1 MAHGTRPARLG
12 AFLAMSVGCCLV
24 GQAALASE
32 EPLAPVA
39 RAMSNG
45 HLDQNGSSASESAPL
60 SGAGVEGRASAT
72 AGGTD
77 DLAIEEGV
85 YPDPEQS
92 EAFEPNDVDDDDDSM
107 AAVLLRNTQR
117 KGGANSLSPEL
128 FKRLGQLMHTTPPL
142 WG

>member
-32 EPLAPVA
+32 APSPASAPVA

-45 HLDQNGSSASESAPL
+45 HLDQKGSSASESAPL
-60 SGAGVEGRASAT
+60 SGAGVEGRAPAT
-72 AGGTD
+72 AGGTG

-85 YPDPEQS
+85 YPDPEQLDVIES
-92 EAFEPNDVDDDDDSM
+92 EDDDDSM
-107 AAVLLRNTQR
+107 ASFLLRSR
-117 KGGANSLSPEL
+117 SP
-128 FKRLGQLMHTTPPL
+128 G
-142 WG
+142 

>member
-77 DLAIEEGV
+77 DLAIEEGA
-85 YPDPEQS
+85 YPDPEQLDVIES
-92 EAFEPNDVDDDDDSM
+92 EDDDDDDSM
-107 AAVLLRNTQR
+107 ASFLLRSR
-117 KGGANSLSPEL
+117 SP
-128 FKRLGQLMHTTPPL
+128 G
-142 WG
+142 